1 MKDAELLLGSVG
13 VLTVLLALVLFWR
26 ALRALLGFVL
36 RAGVGGGALAALS
49 TLGAPFHLH
58 LGVNAFNLVLLGLL
72 GGPGFGLLLLLN
84 RLLW

>member
-1 MKDAELLLGSVG
+1 
-13 VLTVLLALVLFWR
+13 
-26 ALRALLGFVL
+26 
-36 RAGVGGGALAALS
+36 LS

-84 RLLW
+84 WLLW